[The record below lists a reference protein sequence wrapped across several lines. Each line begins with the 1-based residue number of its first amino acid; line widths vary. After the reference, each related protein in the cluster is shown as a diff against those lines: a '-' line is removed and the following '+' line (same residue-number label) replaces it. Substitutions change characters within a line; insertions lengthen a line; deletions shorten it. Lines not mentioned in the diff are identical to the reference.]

1 MEHRIERGSRY
12 ASKIEVFSD
21 KFMQINQELLLLNR
35 EFGLSDHSD
44 LNLSRFDWADKIKEK
59 PSFYA
64 SRFWEYPFAIIEA
77 ELQQGMI
84 CADIGCGSTPF
95 TAYLAKTVGSKNVF
109 AFDNDHLENK
119 QTSHFA
125 FGVRDEFINKVGFNF
140 VQSNIDDIKFEDNS
154 FDRVFC
160 LSVLEHIE
168 KPEIWK
174 KGLIE
179 MVRILKPGGRLII
192 TFDTNIFNPQ
202 ILPIDLLIYTGL
214 NPLISFNINLPTER
228 FVRLDNSYIDVFG
241 IVLFKSDNKL
251 VFNTKLKSVISESE
265 LQKNNIPDIY
275 KENELQLLKD
285 LRRRWST
292 WRIILKILLKKY
304 K

>member
-1 MEHRIERGSRY
+1 MEDGIGRGSRY
-12 ASKIEVFSD
+12 ASENEIFSEI
-21 KFMQINQELLLLNR
+21 FMQINQELLLLNG
-35 EFGLSDHSD
+35 EFNLIDHTE
-44 LNLSRFDWADKIKEK
+44 LNNKRFEWTGRITEK

-77 ELQQGMI
+77 ELQQGMS
-84 CADIGCGSTPF
+84 CADIGCGTTPF
-95 TAYLAKTVGSKNVF
+95 TAYLAKTVGPKNVY
-109 AFDNDHLENK
+109 AFDNDHLDNK

-140 VQSNIDDIKFEDNS
+140 VHSNIDEIKFEDNS

-174 KGLIE
+174 KGLTE
-179 MVRILKPGGRLII
+179 MARILKPGGRLII
-192 TFDTNIFNPQ
+192 TFDTNIANPQ
-202 ILPIDLLIYTGL
+202 ILPVDMLIYTGL

-228 FVRLDNSYIDVFG
+228 FVRMENGYIDVFG
-241 IVLFKSDNKL
+241 IVLRKSDSMIELNSK
-251 VFNTKLKSVISESE
+251 VKSEINECTI
-265 LQKNNIPDIY
+265 QKNNIPVIY
-275 KENELQLLKD
+275 KESEMQILKD
-285 LRRRWST
+285 LRRKLGA
-292 WRIILKILLKKY
+292 WRIFLKLLLQKY